1 MKEIP
6 YTRLWQLIAKLPR
19 KELEELDAFIH
30 ALLARPQREPTP
42 KPKTKEKGKAKG
54 KAKGGGKEEAILKR
68 RGAVTLRVEH
78 RRCGK
83 DCRCND
89 GKGHGPYLYA
99 YWWEEGRTRSKYLGK
114 AG

>member
-6 YTRLWQLIAKLPR
+6 YTRLWQIVARLPR

-42 KPKTKEKGKAKG
+42 TPKTKGKAKTKG
-54 KAKGGGKEEAILKR
+54 KGKGKSILKR
-68 RGAVTLRVEH
+68 RGAVTLRVEY
-78 RRCGK
+78 RRCGQA
-83 DCRCND
+83 CRCNG

-114 AG
+114 AS

>member
-6 YTRLWQLIAKLPR
+6 YTSLWQIIAKLPR

-30 ALLARPQREPTP
+30 ALLARPQSSTP
-42 KPKTKEKGKAKG
+42 KPKTKAKEKAKG
-54 KAKGGGKEEAILKR
+54 KAKEEAILKW
-68 RGAVTLRVEH
+68 RGAVTFRVEH
-78 RRCGK
+78 RRCSK
-83 DCRCND
+83 DCRCNG

>member
-1 MKEIP
+1 MKEIT
-6 YTRLWQLIAKLPR
+6 YTRLWQIVAKLPR

-42 KPKTKEKGKAKG
+42 KPKTKGKAKG
-54 KAKGGGKEEAILKR
+54 EGKEEAILKR
-68 RGAVTLRVEH
+68 RGAVTLRVEY
-78 RRCGK
+78 RRCGQ
-83 DCRCND
+83 DCKCNG